1 MKNQLLQKFHSSL
14 SKINWKKL
22 GLTALYIMLGLVSGG
37 ILTLLAG
44 VVFVGHPTMPAR
56 QNPANMVITLVLFLG
71 AGLAIYTFR
80 GGGRRKK

>member
-1 MKNQLLQKFHSSL
+1 MKNQLLEKFHNSL

-22 GLTALYIMLGLVSGG
+22 GLTVLYVTLGLVSGG

-44 VVFVGHPTMPAR
+44 VVFVGHPTSPSR

-71 AGLAIYTFR
+71 AGIVIYTFR
-80 GGGRRKK
+80 GGRRKK